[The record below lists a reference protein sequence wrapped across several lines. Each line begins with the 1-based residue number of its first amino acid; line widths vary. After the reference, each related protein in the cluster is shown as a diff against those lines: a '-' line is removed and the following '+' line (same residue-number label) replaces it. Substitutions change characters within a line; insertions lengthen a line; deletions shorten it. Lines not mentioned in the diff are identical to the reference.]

1 MFFGSII
8 SNSKSIIDDS
18 RSIIDDS
25 KVMLKLVASFTILI
39 EDCQHFIVQ
48 VTCRNKE
55 YTNKLEILARDKL
68 FN

>member
-1 MFFGSII
+1 MFSE
-8 SNSKSIIDDS
+8 SIIDNS

-25 KVMLKLVASFTILI
+25 KVKLQLEASFTILI

-48 VTCRNKE
+48 VTCRNNE
-55 YTNKLEILARDKL
+55 YTNKLEVLARDKH